1 MGEIENVS
9 KQIDFNNLTYYFNG
23 EGDWKGLINV
33 KRPLAVYKNVN
44 NGYITLE
51 KAEKN
56 EIKKGGINR
65 KNKKKDIKIL
75 KNFRDYKKK
84 LSSYFKD
91 YSKFAPMANYR
102 LIYGKRLKIL
112 TPKQILERF
121 PIVVAQVKIG
131 NTSENLLNEIR
142 QFIYSLYR
150 GKHITKKVYN
160 NVINS
165 VKL

>member
-1 MGEIENVS
+1 
-9 KQIDFNNLTYYFNG
+9 
-23 EGDWKGLINV
+23 
-33 KRPLAVYKNVN
+33 
-44 NGYITLE
+44 
-51 KAEKN
+51 
-56 EIKKGGINR
+56 
-65 KNKKKDIKIL
+65 
-75 KNFRDYKKK
+75 
-84 LSSYFKD
+84 
-91 YSKFAPMANYR
+91 MANYR

-112 TPKQILERF
+112 TPKQILGRF

-131 NTSENLLNEIR
+131 NTSENLLIEIR